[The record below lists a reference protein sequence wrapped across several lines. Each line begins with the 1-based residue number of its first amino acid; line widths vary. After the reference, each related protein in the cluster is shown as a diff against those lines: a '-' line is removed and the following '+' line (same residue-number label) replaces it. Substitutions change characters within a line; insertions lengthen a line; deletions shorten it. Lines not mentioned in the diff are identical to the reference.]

1 MKKIL
6 LAIGISLS
14 LLTPVGITF
23 LNNNYASAS
32 AKSQTNSVE
41 SQTNTNSVKSQIN
54 AGVDATGQNDK
65 RNAGDIAK
73 VVINV
78 MLFLVGIL
86 AVIMIIYSGIIY
98 VTSSGNAP
106 AISKAKTTLTY
117 SIVGL
122 VVAIFAYAI
131 VNFVITNF

>member
-6 LAIGISLS
+6 LAMGISLS
-14 LLTPVGITF
+14 LLAPVGIVF

-32 AKSQTNSVE
+32 
-41 SQTNTNSVKSQIN
+41 VKDQIT
-54 AGVDATGQNDK
+54 AGVNETGQNDR
-65 RNAGDIAK
+65 RNVGDIAK